1 LRSAKAAEFMRTR
14 IPGVWIPDAII
25 DRINKTPKNRQAE
38 EGKQICIE
46 IIQQVRA
53 IAGVH
58 GVHVMA
64 YRQEEAVAEIIH
76 RAGLF
81 PRRAREALPSAPT
94 NTPHESDPPLV

>member
-1 LRSAKAAEFMRTR
+1 MS
-14 IPGVWIPDAII
+14 
-25 DRINKTPKNRQAE
+25 KTPKSRQAE

-81 PRRAREALPSAPT
+81 PRRARE
-94 NTPHESDPPLV
+94 PLASVPASVVAEPDFPVI